1 MADYKAPI
9 QEVSFV
15 LNDLLNIQKLS
26 EIEQFEEA
34 TPELVGAVLEEA
46 GKFAAEVF
54 APLNRI
60 GDIEHSTAENGEVK
74 TPDGFKEAYQL
85 FVDNGWGGLAQDPE
99 YGGQGM
105 PFTVHM
111 GIGEFWNSANM
122 ALALCPMLTAGAID
136 ALAAH
141 ASDELKQTYLS
152 KLISGE
158 WSGTM
163 NLTESHAGSDLSNL
177 KTKATAEG
185 DHFRIKGQ
193 KIFITWGEHDMAE
206 NIVHIV
212 LAPLDDAPPGVKGLS
227 LFAVPKYLVNEDGS
241 LGERNDLKVV
251 STEHK
256 LGINAS
262 PTCVMSFGENEG
274 AIGHMIGKPG
284 QGLVCMFTLMNH
296 ARLEVGL
303 EGVGLSER
311 AYQDA
316 LAYAKDRV
324 QGRDPETG
332 ESTAIIGHPDVRRM
346 LMQMKSMTDAMR
358 ALCFDASIS
367 HDFRKNSA
375 DEDERAYHAKR
386 FALLTPITKAW
397 CNELVNEVTSLGLQI
412 HGGMGFIEE
421 TGVAQHYRDAR
432 ITAIYEGTNGIQA
445 NDLVGRKLIRDN
457 GSGFNAFMDEISA
470 TLQESMELVEEGS
483 LFEELANLIGSAQ
496 ADLKAAADYILENAS
511 SSANFEGAVSYN
523 FLMQIGYIVG
533 AWYHLRSALIAKD
546 KVSSGEGDT
555 QFYENKML
563 AARFYIR
570 QVMPRASAHGNAVV
584 AGALIG
590 CEMSEESFA

>member
-1 MADYKAPI
+1 MADFKAPI

-15 LNDLLNIQKLS
+15 LNELLDINRLS
-26 EIEQFEEA
+26 VLPGFEEA
-34 TPELVGAVLEEA
+34 TPELVEAVLEQA
-46 GKFAAEVF
+46 GKFASEVF

-60 GDIEHSTAENGEVK
+60 GDIQHSTAKDGEVK

-85 FVDNGWGGLAQDPE
+85 FVENGWEGLAQDPE

-111 GIGEFWNSANM
+111 AIGEFWNSANM
-122 ALALCPMLTAGAID
+122 ALALCPMLSAGAID
-136 ALAAH
+136 AVAAH
-141 ASDELKQTYLS
+141 ASEELKEIYLA

-158 WSGTM
+158 WTGTM

-177 KTKATAEG
+177 KTKATPDG
-185 DHFRIKGQ
+185 DHYRIKGQ
-193 KIFITWGEHDMAE
+193 KIYITWGEHDMAE
-206 NIVHIV
+206 NIIHIV
-212 LAPLDDAPPGVKGLS
+212 LAPLVDAPPGVKGLS
-227 LFAVPKYLVNEDGS
+227 LFVVPKYLVNEDGS

-274 AIGHMIGKPG
+274 AIGYMIGKPG
-284 QGLVCMFTLMNH
+284 QGLACMFTLMNH

-316 LAYAKDRV
+316 LDYAQERV

-332 ESTAIIGHPDVRRM
+332 ESTTIIGHPDVQRM

-375 DEDERAYHAKR
+375 DEDERAYHSKR

-397 CNELVNEVTSLGLQI
+397 CTELVNEVTSLGLQVY
-412 HGGMGFIEE
+412 GGMGFIEE

-445 NDLVGRKLIRDN
+445 NDLLGRKLIRDQ
-457 GSGFNAFMDEISA
+457 GVGFTAFLDEIDA
-470 TLQESMELVEEGS
+470 TLKEANELIEKGS
-483 LFEELANLIGSAQ
+483 IFAELATLVASAK
-496 ADLKAAADYILENAS
+496 ADLRAAADYVLENAA
-511 SSANFEGAVSYN
+511 SSAKFEGAVAYN
-523 FLMQIGYIVG
+523 FLMQMGYVLG
-533 AWYHLRSALIAKD
+533 AWYHLRSALLANQKI
-546 KVSSGEGDT
+546 VSGEGDT
-555 QFYENKML
+555 RFYRNKVL

-570 QVMPRASAHGNAVV
+570 QVMPRASSYGDAVV
-584 AGALIG
+584 AGAAIG
-590 CEMSEESFA
+590 CELSADAFG